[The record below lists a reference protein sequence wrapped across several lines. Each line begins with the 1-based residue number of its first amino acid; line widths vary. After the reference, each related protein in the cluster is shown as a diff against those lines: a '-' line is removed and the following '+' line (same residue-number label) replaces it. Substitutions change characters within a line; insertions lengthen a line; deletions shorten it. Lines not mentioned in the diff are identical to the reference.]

1 MLDLLK
7 HGDYMDNK
15 FFEIN
20 ILLDFYGNLLS
31 EKQMRAMSMYYL
43 YDFSI
48 NEIAEELDI
57 SKQAV
62 SNNILRAK
70 ANLLNYEEKLEL
82 VKNSRDRE
90 EEKKIRDERLK
101 SLLEKF
107 KKTSKSYDKGTLE
120 EIETV
125 IFE

>member
-1 MLDLLK
+1 
-7 HGDYMDNK
+7 MDNK